1 MTHLEPGAGQR
12 QARRINRR
20 VQSLLAHCVATANHW
35 VPGDSGIPGQGEAD
49 RPANLAGDASG
60 STVLEQQF
68 TLAANRARGISKR
81 RWAAKAEWEADK
93 CSKHFSYRLKDK
105 AGTKRPIP
113 MTSVT
118 SLAATFYKLMSGLV
132 PNRFNLQH
140 FGHQYDDQCWRC
152 GCPATQTLTQ
162 EHLFRHCSRWR
173 DQQKA
178 HLKSVGKAMGWKAG

>member
-1 MTHLEPGAGQR
+1 
-12 QARRINRR
+12 

-93 CSKHFSYRLKDK
+93 CSKHFSYRLKGK
-105 AGTKRPIP
+105 AGTKRPILI
-113 MTSVT
+113 TSVKPLAT
-118 SLAATFYKLMSGLV
+118 SFYRPKSGHGATGVYLKRFCHRHDDKCCCCGGL
-132 PNRFNLQH
+132 
-140 FGHQYDDQCWRC
+140 
-152 GCPATQTLTQ
+152 
-162 EHLFRHCSRWR
+162 CSRR
-173 DQQKA
+173 GSTFPPLPQMEGPAEDTLEEGGTGNRLESGQMPA
-178 HLKSVGKAMGWKAG
+178 RADL